1 MACEAAMRLKPLA
14 PDTLDPERR
23 AVHDTIVE
31 LMVRRQPQIVA
42 QDAQGALIGPF
53 PAMLHFPSFG
63 VPALRFLAAIGTEAR
78 LPARVREVA
87 ILTVGAHFGARYEIY
102 AHEIMAA
109 VAGLSDS
116 QIASLAIGVCPTD
129 LPSAETIAHHVA
141 DALARGQTL
150 PASTYARAVA
160 LLGLDGVGELAFLIG
175 GYCLI
180 SMTLNCFDSPVPDVE
195 MQS

>member
-1 MACEAAMRLKPLA
+1 MRLTPIA
-14 PDTLDPERR
+14 PDTLDAERR
-23 AVHDTIVE
+23 AVHDTVVE

-53 PAMLHFPSFG
+53 SAMLHFPRFG

-78 LPARVREVA
+78 LSARVREVA
-87 ILTVGAHFGARYEIY
+87 ILTVGARFTARYEIY

-109 VAGLSDS
+109 VAGLSES
-116 QIASLAIGVCPTD
+116 QIATLAIGGCPTD
-129 LPSAETIAHHVA
+129 LAPEEAIAH
-141 DALARGQTL
+141 DLASVLSRGQTL

-180 SMTLNCFDSPVPDVE
+180 SMTLNCFDVPVPNE
-195 MQS
+195 ELQP

>member
-1 MACEAAMRLKPLA
+1 
-14 PDTLDPERR
+14 
-23 AVHDTIVE
+23 VHDTVVE

-53 PAMLHFPSFG
+53 TAMLHFPSFG

-87 ILTVGAHFGARYEIY
+87 ILTVGARFGARYEIY

-109 VAGLSDS
+109 VAGLSEA
-116 QIASLAIGVCPTD
+116 QVASLAIGLCPND
-129 LPSAETIAHHVA
+129 LAPEEVIAHQVA

-150 PASTYARAVA
+150 PATTYARAVA
-160 LLGLDGVGELAFLIG
+160 LLGLNGIGELAFLIG

-180 SMTLNCFDSPVPDVE
+180 SMALNCFDTPVPDVE
-195 MQS
+195 MQP